1 MSLVERLRDDLN
13 RSLKKG
19 EKDRVSTLR
28 MMLANIANAEIAK
41 RSPLD
46 EADVLGVIAKQAKQN
61 RESIEAF
68 QKGNRSDLVAK
79 EEKELAV
86 LQEYLPKQMSR
97 EEITAVARQVIEEVG
112 AAGPGDKGKV
122 MGKLMPQ
129 MKGKAEGAEI
139 NTIVSE
145 LLANL

>member
-1 MSLVERLRDDLN
+1 MSLVESLRDDLN

-28 MMLANIANAEIAK
+28 MLLANVANAEIAK

-68 QKGNRSDLVAK
+68 QKGNRNDLVAK
-79 EEKELAV
+79 EEKELTI

-97 EEITAVARQVIEEVG
+97 EEVTAVARQVIEEVG

-122 MGKLMPQ
+122 MGRLMPQ
-129 MKGKAEGAEI
+129 MKGKAEGTEI
-139 NTIVSE
+139 NAIVSE

>member
-122 MGKLMPQ
+122 MGRLMPQ
-129 MKGKAEGAEI
+129 MKGKAEGTEI
-139 NTIVSE
+139 NAIVSE

>member
-1 MSLVERLRDDLN
+1 VSLVERLRDDLN

-19 EKDRVSTLR
+19 KKDRVSTLR
-28 MMLANIANAEIAK
+28 MLLANVANAEIAK
-41 RSPLD
+41 RTPLD

-68 QKGNRSDLVAK
+68 QKGNRNDLVAK
-79 EEKELAV
+79 EEKELTV

-122 MGKLMPQ
+122 MGRLMPQ

-139 NTIVSE
+139 NAIVSE